1 MEHGQLPFSAW
12 PVVVLLPPV
21 CLLFAACCSSVGVIG
36 PVAHLQQHQ
45 DVFHFQPP
53 NKSDKTPQHNLLNYK
68 KIAWLIRHTKYHY
81 TCILQKTINF
91 YFPNPKTDKVNLRN
105 KIYACHRISTQR
117 RARGCL

>member
-45 DVFHFQPP
+45 DVLHFQPP

-81 TCILQKTINF
+81 TCILQKT
-91 YFPNPKTDKVNLRN
+91 KL
-105 KIYACHRISTQR
+105 ISIFQIQR
-117 RARGCL
+117 QTRST